1 MLDRKKAPEIHH
13 VGKLTFQ
20 EPNYKKLD
28 NGVEIA
34 MLKIGSQEV
43 VHVEFIFRTGMA
55 QAENLVIPT
64 LALDMIST
72 ASKNFSS
79 GEIAE
84 KIDYYGAF
92 LDSSLNMDFITFS
105 VFSLSK
111 YIDEVLLIFKDAL
124 VNVVYNSN
132 EVNIHLKNHQGKLKT
147 DLEKVQYLCL
157 KEFNKTIFKDH
168 PYGNSIELNDY
179 SNIESSMLKEFHQ
192 NTLNPDLLNIIVS
205 GNFDDNLYSQLNNC
219 FGSLQGVTQKE
230 NQRKLLESSPQK
242 IYVSKKNAVQS
253 ALRIGKLLNIDYGS
267 KEYVVFKVLNT
278 VLGGYFGSR
287 LMSNIREEKG
297 YTYGI
302 NSLVISYELA
312 TFFVIS
318 SEIKGDVEADALQE
332 IYKEISKLREN
343 LISEDEL
350 DTVKSYMLGSILKS
364 IDGPFLVAEQ
374 LKLFKLKG
382 KGLDYLNEFCEMIK
396 TVTAEQLKECAIKHL
411 DIDSLSEVVVGNR
424 GNK

>member
-132 EVNIHLKNHQGKLKT
+132 EVNIHLKNHQEKLKT

-168 PYGNSIELNDY
+168 PLW
-179 SNIESSMLKEFHQ
+179 
-192 NTLNPDLLNIIVS
+192 
-205 GNFDDNLYSQLNNC
+205 
-219 FGSLQGVTQKE
+219 
-230 NQRKLLESSPQK
+230 
-242 IYVSKKNAVQS
+242 
-253 ALRIGKLLNIDYGS
+253 
-267 KEYVVFKVLNT
+267 
-278 VLGGYFGSR
+278 
-287 LMSNIREEKG
+287 
-297 YTYGI
+297 
-302 NSLVISYELA
+302 
-312 TFFVIS
+312 
-318 SEIKGDVEADALQE
+318 
-332 IYKEISKLREN
+332 
-343 LISEDEL
+343 
-350 DTVKSYMLGSILKS
+350 
-364 IDGPFLVAEQ
+364 
-374 LKLFKLKG
+374 
-382 KGLDYLNEFCEMIK
+382 
-396 TVTAEQLKECAIKHL
+396 
-411 DIDSLSEVVVGNR
+411 
-424 GNK
+424 